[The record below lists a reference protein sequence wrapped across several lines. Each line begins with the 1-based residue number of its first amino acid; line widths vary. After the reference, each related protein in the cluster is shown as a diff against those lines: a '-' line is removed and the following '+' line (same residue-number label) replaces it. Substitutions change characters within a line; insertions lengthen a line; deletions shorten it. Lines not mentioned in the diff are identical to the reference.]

1 MGVGGSLGVIS
12 AGTVWRAFGLES
24 AGRALVRATDSDDEQ
39 MRTLG
44 GMMLVQAGEKSVDL
58 VGKASDEGQLN
69 PILVEILSDI
79 GGPQSK
85 ALLIEIV
92 RSGGSMAEEADQ
104 SLETLRRIEDLEQHD
119 EAGE

>member
-1 MGVGGSLGVIS
+1 MGVGGSLGVIG
-12 AGTVWRAFGLES
+12 AGTVWRSFGLKS

-44 GMMLVQAGEKSVDL
+44 GMMLVQAGDKSVEL
-58 VGKASDEGQLN
+58 VREASDEGQLN

-79 GGPQSK
+79 GGRQSK

-92 RSGGSMAEEADQ
+92 QAGGSMAGEADQ
-104 SLETLRRIEDLEQHD
+104 SLETLRRIQDLEQRD
-119 EAGE
+119 ETGE